1 LKLKNNYILW
11 VKASDLKVGD
21 ELKTSNKSAQEFVVS
36 VEKITLEKPKA
47 VFDIEVEDEHN
58 FFVKSPD
65 PGVDFSYYEEKESL
79 VNPVCVHNSEFFFL
93 YNGNLAAGALA
104 LFRPGTGL
112 VWNLMQANLSA
123 AVNRW
128 PTRAAMRL
136 GAALSAGRPDAVV
149 CNSEAARTAHAAAGY
164 AAAKMSVIPNG
175 VDTELYRPSENARTG
190 VGPVVI
196 GHLARWDPQKDHA
209 TFVRA
214 VGRLLRRGVDVRAR
228 LAGPGVTADNPDL
241 TRWIAETG
249 RPECFERLGALDQT
263 VPFYQSLDVFC
274 LSSVGESSPYA
285 LAEAMACGLP
295 AAATDVGDCRAVL
308 NDGDALAPAGDDDAL
323 SRALERWARL
333 GPEERRQKGREA
345 RARIVE
351 HYSFRRMV
359 DAYLDLYQAVAA
371 RRDGRG

>member
-1 LKLKNNYILW
+1 MT
-11 VKASDLKVGD
+11 ASRSVVHVVPGLGYGG
-21 ELKTSNKSAQEFVVS
+21 TEFVVLRLAEAERARGWDS
-36 VEKITLEKPKA
+36 RVVSLKRSGALFPAFEKAGVPARPLGPSDFRGPA
-47 VFDIEVEDEHN
+47 
-58 FFVKSPD
+58 
-65 PGVDFSYYEEKESL
+65 PGTV
-79 VNPVCVHNSEFFFL
+79 VGWL

-104 LFRPGTGL
+104 RFRPGTGL

-333 GPEERRQKGREA
+333 GPEERRRKGREA
-345 RARIVE
+345 RGRIVE

-359 DAYLDLYQAVAA
+359 DAYLDLYQTVAA